1 MDAST
6 TLTITRTI
14 LDWTLLG
21 LLLAWMITFTVL
33 ALRTNPTKPINAEEL
48 PTPAHSFPIITVQTS
63 LHVKAAQ
70 PAAVTVVKGS
80 HDTSGEMGKVPLA

>member
-6 TLTITRTI
+6 SLIITQTI

-33 ALRTNPTKPINAEEL
+33 ALRANPTNLINSDEL
-48 PTPAHSFPIITVQTS
+48 PTPVHSFPIVTAPSS
-63 LHVKAAQ
+63 LHVIAAH
-70 PAAVTVVKGS
+70 PAHPVAVPIGNGS
-80 HDTSGEMGKVPLA
+80 LGTSGEIGT